1 MAISSAGIGSGLD
14 VASLVSQLVA
24 AERAPAAG
32 RIERAQSKL
41 NVSLS
46 AIGMFKNALAMLQTS
61 AQALGGTGAAFGKMK
76 STISAEGLFTAAA
89 STGAVAGRYGIEVI
103 DIARAHKVTSTA
115 YAGGSSSVIGAGTV
129 TMGVGGDAFTV
140 ELDDASAT
148 LADLRDA
155 INSAPDNTGV
165 NAVLLTEDTG
175 TRLVLTSREEG
186 TANAI
191 TFNSTASGG
200 GALLTTSTLQG
211 ATDAQIK
218 VEGYPYTSS
227 SNTVTAAIDG
237 VTLNLLKA
245 EPGTTLD
252 LTLTPDNASAS
263 SAVKGLV
270 TAYNAVVDLVN
281 KYGSYDATTKSGGP
295 LMGESSVRVAMQ
307 QIRKVLGD
315 SVGDGTYATL
325 ASVGVTSDKDGKLKL
340 DSTKLDGALASN
352 SEAISQLFSG
362 GEGFATRL
370 DTVLKGFVGDDGRIE
385 SQTEQLQKRL
395 KALDDQNTA
404 LDRRMALVE
413 ARYRKQFVALDTLLG
428 QMQSTSSYLTQQLA
442 SLPGSSSG

>member
-14 VASLVSQLVA
+14 VTSLVSQLVA

-46 AIGMFKNALAMLQTS
+46 AMGMFKNALAMLQSS
-61 AQALGGTGAAFGKMK
+61 AQALTGTGTAFGRMK
-76 STISAEGLFTAAA
+76 STVSAEGFFTATA
-89 STGAVAGRYGIEVI
+89 SSGAVAGKYGIEII
-103 DIARAHKVTSTA
+103 DVARAHKLTTTA
-115 YAGGSSSVIGAGTV
+115 YAGGSSTVLGAGSV
-129 TMGVGGDAFTV
+129 TIGVGGEDFTV
-140 ELDDASAT
+140 ELDSASAT

-155 INSAPDNTGV
+155 INSATDNASI
-165 NAVLLTEDTG
+165 NAVLITEDAG

-200 GALLTTSTLQG
+200 GSLVTTSTLQA

-218 VEGYPYTSS
+218 VEGYTYTSS
-227 SNTVTAAIDG
+227 SNTVTSAIEG

-245 EPGTTLD
+245 EPGTTLNV
-252 LTLTPDNASAS
+252 TLTPDTGSAS

-270 TAYNAVVDLVN
+270 TAYNALMDLVS

-307 QIRKVLGD
+307 QIRRVLGD
-315 SVGDGTYATL
+315 SIGDGTYATL
-325 ASVGVTSDKDGKLKL
+325 ASVGITSDKDGKLKL
-340 DSTKLDGALASN
+340 DATKLDAALASD
-352 SEAISQLFSG
+352 SESIGQLFSG
-362 GEGFATRL
+362 SNGFATRL
-370 DTVLKGFVGDDGRIE
+370 DTVLDGFVGDNGRIG
-385 SQTEQLQKRL
+385 SQTEQLTKRL
-395 KALDDQNTA
+395 KALDDQTAA
-404 LDRRMALVE
+404 LDRRMAMVE